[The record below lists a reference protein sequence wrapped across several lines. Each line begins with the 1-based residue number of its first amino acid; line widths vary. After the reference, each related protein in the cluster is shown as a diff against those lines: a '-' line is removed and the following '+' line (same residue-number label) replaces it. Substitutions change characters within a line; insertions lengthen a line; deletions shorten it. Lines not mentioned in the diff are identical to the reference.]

1 MLLTYMLFTLRC
13 CRLIYIYCCTMLMT
27 YILLLVVYSTMLL
40 TYIYVLLYD
49 VTDSY
54 IIDSAKPRRS

>member
-1 MLLTYMLFTLRC
+1 
-13 CRLIYIYCCTMLMT
+13 MT

>member
-1 MLLTYMLFTLRC
+1 
-13 CRLIYIYCCTMLMT
+13 MLMT

-40 TYIYVLLYD
+40 TYIYELLYD